1 MDKSFINAP
10 TARPVSHKLILSMTA
25 LGKRR
30 LSIAY
35 VPSAYLQT
43 AHVSPT
49 GKAIHIRVDKE
60 TTKLV
65 SKALYGLIE
74 SAWLRYKECTTTLSS
89 AGFNVIDADK
99 GIAYLP
105 LAHQASHGD

>member
-1 MDKSFINAP
+1 MDKSFINVP

-30 LSIAY
+30 LSIAD

-43 AHVSPT
+43 SHVSPT
-49 GKAIHIRVDKE
+49 GKAEHIRVDKE

-65 SKALYGLIE
+65 ALAFPHMTEYIT
-74 SAWLRYKECTTTLSS
+74 RDVTMIR
-89 AGFNVIDADK
+89 V
-99 GIAYLP
+99 
-105 LAHQASHGD
+105 ASHGD